1 MVLALPQNIVGA
13 PSLSVPMT
21 SSPSIVFDNVTF
33 KYDAD
38 KPNIL
43 NGLSFEVPPGQKIAI
58 VGGSG
63 SG

>member
-1 MVLALPQNIVGA
+1 M
-13 PSLSVPMT
+13 PMT